1 MNDNINRK
9 DIFAIIMPKL
19 KQVFLQCKFLV
30 SGGQVVEFHEIEVTI
45 MRLKFDFF
53 MRSNLFNNIDPEVD
67 SLIMRSKPKKA
78 LLANDRSCD

>member
-9 DIFAIIMPKL
+9 DILAKIMPKL
-19 KQVFLQCKFLV
+19 KQVFLQWKFLV

-53 MRSNLFNNIDPEVD
+53 MRSNLFKNIDPEVD

-78 LLANDRSCD
+78 LLANDHFCD